1 MRHALQMAEQY
12 EARQKQRASEEGDK
26 PSPGLR
32 LAALLCPA
40 LPRWLELPALVAL
53 LGWVLHL
60 GARALVNV
68 AVFIIPLQL
77 WYAAGR

>member
-1 MRHALQMAEQY
+1 MADQY
-12 EARQKQRASEEGDK
+12 KARQKQRACGEGDK

-40 LPRWLELPALVAL
+40 LPRWLELPALAAL
-53 LGWVLHL
+53 LGWALHL
-60 GARALVNV
+60 GAQALVNV

>member
-1 MRHALQMAEQY
+1 MADQY
-12 EARQKQRASEEGDK
+12 EARQRQRASREGDK
-26 PSPGLR
+26 DRPSPGLR

-40 LPRWLELPALVAL
+40 LPRWLELPALAAL
-53 LGWVLHL
+53 LGWALHL
-60 GARALVNV
+60 GAQALVNV